1 MKFQAIMLLV
11 VLLGALVM
19 IQADDT
25 TKSPDGQNSVD
36 MQFPVRGKIGNVN
49 VNPAPVKFVPTD
61 KGYYYYCYLRYC
73 DSRYCYYTCYIY
85 SY

>member
-36 MQFPVRGKIGNVN
+36 MQFPVRGKIGNIN
-49 VNPAPVKFVPTD
+49 VNPAPIKYVPTD
-61 KGYYYYCYLRYC
+61 KAYYYICYLRYC